1 MDDKKESEMM
11 KELEDKQKV
20 INSMFEAHSRKM
32 EDIVYILFEERAK
45 HNDLLLK
52 IVRFITGS
60 LSIVMIIFVLFD
72 MLVDKSRKANPID
85 KKTDWYFKNEKYE
98 EELKARDKRE
108 DKNEYKFY

>member
-60 LSIVMIIFVLFD
+60 LSIVMIIFVLC
-72 MLVDKSRKANPID
+72 
-85 KKTDWYFKNEKYE
+85 YFLSDYSNTSYSNNNNVNNNQTTITTG
-98 EELKARDKRE
+98 ARR
-108 DKNEYKFY
+108 